1 MSSPPDIV
9 AQSSAVV
16 PPPPAA
22 PREKVNILLVDDH
35 PGKLT
40 SHEAILAELGEN
52 VITATGGREAL
63 QLLLKH
69 DCAVILLD
77 VNMPGLDGFET
88 ADLIRQ
94 RPRSENTPI
103 IFITAYN
110 TTDIDRLEGYRLGAV
125 DYLFLPVIPE
135 VLKAKVTVFVS
146 LERQRQLIQQQA
158 QSLARHNEEQAEQL
172 ETIQTLN
179 RELRGANQELEA
191 FSYTISHDL
200 RSPLR
205 ALLGYASVLAE
216 DYGAQ
221 LDENGHQMLARMTR
235 AVHHMDSLTRDLLSY
250 TRIARQEL
258 TMEPIHLETV
268 VEEIVSLNAKL
279 QPPAANITITPVML
293 PVHGHR
299 MLVKQSL
306 TNILENAVKFVQ
318 PGTQPTIRLRTEPR
332 EKAVR
337 IWVED
342 NGIGIDPAY
351 HGKIFG
357 IFERVGDVK
366 DFEGTGIGLAIV
378 ARSVQRM
385 GGHCGVVSSLG
396 AGSRFWIE
404 LPAPGQSLPN

>member
-1 MSSPPDIV
+1 MSSPSNTV
-9 AQSSAVV
+9 AQSAAGV
-16 PPPPAA
+16 PPPPQAA
-22 PREKVNILLVDDH
+22 GPREKVNILLVDDH

-179 RELRGANQELEA
+179 RELRG
-191 FSYTISHDL
+191 
-200 RSPLR
+200 
-205 ALLGYASVLAE
+205 
-216 DYGAQ
+216 
-221 LDENGHQMLARMTR
+221 
-235 AVHHMDSLTRDLLSY
+235 
-250 TRIARQEL
+250 
-258 TMEPIHLETV
+258 
-268 VEEIVSLNAKL
+268 
-279 QPPAANITITPVML
+279 
-293 PVHGHR
+293 
-299 MLVKQSL
+299 
-306 TNILENAVKFVQ
+306 
-318 PGTQPTIRLRTEPR
+318 
-332 EKAVR
+332 
-337 IWVED
+337 
-342 NGIGIDPAY
+342 
-351 HGKIFG
+351 
-357 IFERVGDVK
+357 
-366 DFEGTGIGLAIV
+366 
-378 ARSVQRM
+378 
-385 GGHCGVVSSLG
+385 
-396 AGSRFWIE
+396 
-404 LPAPGQSLPN
+404 